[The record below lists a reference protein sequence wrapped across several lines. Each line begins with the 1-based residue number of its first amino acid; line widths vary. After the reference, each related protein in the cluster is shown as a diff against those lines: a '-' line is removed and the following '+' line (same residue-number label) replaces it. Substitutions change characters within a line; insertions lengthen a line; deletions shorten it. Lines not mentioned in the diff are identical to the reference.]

1 MKQRSILFSILTI
14 IGLLA
19 ACSSTDQAPVLNA
32 ADSARQPDPS
42 AQEGP
47 NQDPIS
53 AEGFK
58 FELPLQTVLTIG
70 TLELEGTEYAVTSKQ
85 AAELLPLWIV
95 LKNLL
100 ESETAATEEVDAL
113 TNQISETMTDAQ
125 MAYINSLDLGP
136 QSSQELM
143 EKLGLSSGFTRPEN
157 PEGEGNGGFQR
168 PEGAPAGAGP
178 GMGAGGG
185 GGGLE
190 VSSEQIESFQATRE
204 ASGGGMGN
212 RLGLAGNT
220 MLIDALIE
228 LLQSK

>member
-1 MKQRSILFSILTI
+1 MRKLTILFSILTI

-19 ACSSTDQAPVLNA
+19 ACGSSTDQASVINA
-32 ADSARQPDPS
+32 GDSASQPDPS
-42 AQEGP
+42 AQESP
-47 NQDPIS
+47 NRDELS
-53 AEGFK
+53 AEGLN

-70 TLELEGTEYAVTSKQ
+70 TFELEGTEYEVTPEQ

-100 ESETAATEEVDAL
+100 ESETAASEEVAAL

-125 MAYINSLDLGP
+125 IAHINNLDLGP
-136 QSSQELM
+136 QSSQEMM
-143 EKLGLSSGFTRPEN
+143 EKLGLSGSFTRPEN
-157 PEGEGNGGFQR
+157 ADGEGNGGFQR

-185 GGGLE
+185 GLD
-190 VSSEQIESFQATRE
+190 VSPEQMEAFQATRE
-204 ASGGGMGN
+204 AAGGGMGN

-220 MLIDALIE
+220 MLIEALIE